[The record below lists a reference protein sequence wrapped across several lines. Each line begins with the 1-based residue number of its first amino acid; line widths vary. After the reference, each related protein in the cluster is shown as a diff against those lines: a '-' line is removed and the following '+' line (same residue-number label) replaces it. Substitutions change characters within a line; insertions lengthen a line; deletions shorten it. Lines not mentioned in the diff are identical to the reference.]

1 MTSKFT
7 ANLIITALA
16 GLSIAGVDAADQK
29 TFKTPAAAAQALV
42 AAAQKGA
49 RAEVISIIGE
59 ELRGAVST
67 GSPAQDLVEKAV
79 LLKLA
84 KESTIAKLD
93 EKNPDRATVYL
104 GKNEW
109 PFPVPLVRTGAQWR
123 FDGKAGLEEIE
134 DRKIGR
140 NELGAMAACVAYVA
154 AQLEYASADRADEGI
169 LQFAQRIR
177 SSPGKHD
184 GLFWSN
190 DKGDEPSPLGPF
202 AANSAAA
209 EGADGEQ
216 PAPFFGYYYRILTAQ
231 GDNAVGGARDFL
243 IDGHLL
249 GGFGLVAWPAEYGVT
264 GVNTFLVNQRRQIY
278 EKDLGKQTQEA
289 VKEITR
295 FDPDKSWNKT
305 EPDSL

>member
-7 ANLIITALA
+7 VCLIITAVA
-16 GLSIAGVDAADQK
+16 GRSIAGVDAADQK
-29 TFKTPAAAAQALV
+29 TFRTPDAAAQALV
-42 AAAQKGA
+42 AAAQKET
-49 RAEVISIIGE
+49 RAEVIAIIGE

-67 GSPAQDLVEKAV
+67 GSPAQDQVEKAV
-79 LLKLA
+79 ILRLA
-84 KESTIAKLD
+84 KESTIAKVD
-93 EKNPDRATVYL
+93 AKNPDRATVYL

-109 PFPVPLVRTGAQWR
+109 PFPVPLVRTGSRWR
-123 FDGKAGLEEIE
+123 FDSKAGLEEIE

-154 AQLEYASADRADEGI
+154 AQLEYASEDRSGEGI
-169 LQFAQRIR
+169 LKFAQKIR

-190 DKGDEPSPLGPF
+190 DRGEEPSPLGPF

-209 EGADGEQ
+209 ESADGAK
-216 PAPFFGYYYRILTAQ
+216 PAPLFGYYYRILTSQ

-243 IDGHLL
+243 IDGELL

-264 GVNTFLVNQRRQIY
+264 GVNTFIVNQRRRIY

-289 VKEITR
+289 VKGITR

-305 EPDSL
+305 EPDPL

>member
-1 MTSKFT
+1 
-7 ANLIITALA
+7 
-16 GLSIAGVDAADQK
+16 
-29 TFKTPAAAAQALV
+29 V

-49 RAEVISIIGE
+49 RADVVEIIGE
-59 ELRGAVST
+59 ELRGALST
-67 GSPAQDLVEKAV
+67 GSPAQDQVEKAII
-79 LLKLA
+79 LKLA

-123 FDGKAGLEEIE
+123 FDSKAGLEEIE
-134 DRKIGR
+134 NRKVGR

-154 AQLEYASADRADEGI
+154 AQLEYASEDRTGEGI
-169 LQFAQRIR
+169 LQFAQKIR

-209 EGADGEQ
+209 EGTDGEE

-231 GDNAVGGARDFL
+231 GDNAVGGAREFL
-243 IDGHLL
+243 VDGHLV

-264 GVNTFLVNQRRQIY
+264 GVDSFIVNQRRQIY

-289 VKEITR
+289 VKGITR
-295 FDPDKSWNKT
+295 FDPDKSWSKT